1 MTARMAT
8 STPRFPATLPV
19 GPLVAVIARHL
30 ERHAPPLTA
39 RGNAAREE
47 CLRSI
52 RVTPRRYYDWRE
64 GRSLTVSI
72 EHADRVITALGLDW
86 MDVWPR
92 DEYPE
97 FAARLDAI
105 DAARPADIET
115 RRAVAA

>member
-1 MTARMAT
+1 MTARMT
-8 STPRFPATLPV
+8 SSTPRFPASLPV

-30 ERHAPPLTA
+30 ERHAPAPTA
-39 RGNAAREE
+39 HGSVAREE

-64 GRSLTVSI
+64 GRSLSVSI
-72 EHADRVITALGLDW
+72 ERADRVITALGLDW

-92 DEYPE
+92 DEYPD

-105 DAARPADIET
+105 DAARPRDIET
-115 RRAVAA
+115 RSKAAA